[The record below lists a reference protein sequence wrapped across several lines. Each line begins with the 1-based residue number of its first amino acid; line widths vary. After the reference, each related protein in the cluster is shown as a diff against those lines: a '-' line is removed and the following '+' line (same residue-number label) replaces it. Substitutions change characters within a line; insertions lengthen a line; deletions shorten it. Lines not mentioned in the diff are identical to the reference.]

1 MANEPFD
8 TNIPKIVL
16 DKEDRDAFHRT
27 RNTSGKPTKA
37 ESPDNTDVKKGGVS
51 GFWVTL
57 SLIIAV
63 GAGAAN
69 YWLYQQKV
77 AQDALLDNA
86 QKRITDLESR
96 LSATGEELDQSAVA
110 LQVKVNELSEKA
122 NQLWDQMD
130 KLWAS
135 AWRKNQSEIK
145 ALSSQ
150 FADQKNASKQQISV
164 VEGDVSLMN
173 TNLAV
178 LQEQL
183 DNQISA
189 VQQINQS
196 ITSLNKNDNDFK
208 RQFGDIQAKLI
219 AVDQVNSAMARRI
232 GELEK
237 WRRSLPNL
245 ELKPAEQP
253 VVTTS
258 TQ

>member
-27 RNTSGKPTKA
+27 RNSSGKVA
-37 ESPDNTDVKKGGVS
+37 SPEKTENTEVKQS
-51 GFWVTL
+51 GASSFWVFLT
-57 SLIIAV
+57 LIIAIAA
-63 GAGAAN
+63 AGTN
-69 YWLYQQKV
+69 YWLYQQKI
-77 AQDALLDNA
+77 AQDSVLESA
-86 QKRITDLESR
+86 QKRISDLESR

-110 LQVKVNELSEKA
+110 LQVKVNELSEKT

-145 ALSSQ
+145 ALTTQ
-150 FADQKNASKQQISV
+150 LQDQKRSTNQQVSV
-164 VEGDVSLMN
+164 VEADIGLVT

-178 LQEQL
+178 LKEQL
-183 DNQISA
+183 DNQVA
-189 VQQINQS
+189 QVQQINQS
-196 ITSLNKNDNDFK
+196 MATLNKNDSDFK
-208 RQFGDIQAKLI
+208 RQFGDLEAKLI
-219 AVDQVNSAMARRI
+219 AVDQVNSALTRRI

-237 WRRSLPNL
+237 WRRSIVSAPTT
-245 ELKPAEQP
+245 ATTQP
-253 VVTTS
+253 VATTA